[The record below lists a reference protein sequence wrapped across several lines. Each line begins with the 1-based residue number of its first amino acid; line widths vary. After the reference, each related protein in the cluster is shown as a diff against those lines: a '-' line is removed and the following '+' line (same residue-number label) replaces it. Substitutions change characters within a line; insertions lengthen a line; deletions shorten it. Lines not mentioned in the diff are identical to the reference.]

1 MRRLNSK
8 HLSVGLFI
16 VQTLFSQSIFT
27 RDTLWL
33 NKDESQ
39 YPLRNNFIFQ
49 KSVNITIEDE
59 SIWPDS
65 IDYINGIVYWGNT
78 YISPVSAIVRYKAL
92 GKDIPK
98 KIGPLWKKLPALDLS
113 LIHI

>member
-27 RDTLWL
+27 SDTLWL

-49 KSVNITIEDE
+49 ESVNISVDGE
-59 SIWPDS
+59 SFWPDS
-65 IDYINGIVYWGNT
+65 IDYINGI
-78 YISPVSAIVRYKAL
+78 I
-92 GKDIPK
+92 
-98 KIGPLWKKLPALDLS
+98 
-113 LIHI
+113 